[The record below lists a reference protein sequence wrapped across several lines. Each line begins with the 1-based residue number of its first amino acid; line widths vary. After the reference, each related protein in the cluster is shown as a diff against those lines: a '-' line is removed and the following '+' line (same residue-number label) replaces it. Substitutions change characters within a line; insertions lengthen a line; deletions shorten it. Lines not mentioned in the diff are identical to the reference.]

1 MEINSI
7 GSAADNLAAVRKV
20 ETEAKSIMEAGNDLK
35 KVKAPEDE
43 ETTKKANE
51 AVKTD
56 KAGSAEAAQGVIS
69 SQSKEAGN
77 ALDIMG

>member
-1 MEINSI
+1 MEVNSI

-43 ETTKKANE
+43 EAT
-51 AVKTD
+51 
-56 KAGSAEAAQGVIS
+56 
-69 SQSKEAGN
+69 
-77 ALDIMG
+77 

>member
-43 ETTKKANE
+43 EATKKANE

-69 SQSKEAGN
+69 AQSKETGN
-77 ALDIMG
+77 TLDIMG